1 MKPRVMVILALAFLM
16 GGEASPKRQSQ
27 EKDETQ
33 LQGVWEHILVEV
45 AGKKLPEEEVRAF
58 ELVISGN
65 QMTLTKSKT
74 GKSLS
79 MTFRIDPTKTPKTID
94 LDFGLPTLERIKGIY
109 ELQGDKLR
117 VCMGVDRPRE
127 FKTKPNSNEKMFLVK
142 RKK

>member
-1 MKPRVMVILALAFLM
+1 MKPRVMIILALAFLM
-16 GGEASPKRQSQ
+16 GGEASPKRPGQ
-27 EKDETQ
+27 EKEETQ
-33 LQGVWEHILVEV
+33 LQGVWEHIFVEV

-58 ELVISGN
+58 DLVISGN
-65 QMTLTKSKT
+65 QMTLTKSET

-79 MTFRIDPTKTPKTID
+79 MTFRIDPTKKPKTID
-94 LDFGLPTLERIKGIY
+94 LDFGLPTLERAKGIY